1 MQYIKLLCSVLA
13 LCLMLTSNAYA
24 ATVDGDSPTANLQE
38 DIPDWALRPALEPDE
53 DPADEP
59 AAGTVEDPASER
71 GYTTIYNADGTL
83 RYTDDPALL
92 AGERPA
98 ALPAEADSS
107 LFSKSLLRNIPSPRA
122 VCCCSW
128 SLASAGS
135 SGRSSRGCF
144 NGICCR
150 RVFQITGVDAVP
162 PANMAELIPYLLTV
176 FIGIVLVVCVFRIV
190 GTIAAA
196 LVNWR
201 RF

>member
-24 ATVDGDSPTANLQE
+24 ATVDGDSPTANLPE

-53 DPADEP
+53 DPADDP

-107 LFSKSLLRNIPSPRA
+107 LFFEKPFAEYTVTEGCLLLFLVLGFCWVVWKIIK
-122 VCCCSW
+122 
-128 SLASAGS
+128 G
-135 SGRSSRGCF
+135 
-144 NGICCR
+144 
-150 RVFQITGVDAVP
+150 VF
-162 PANMAELIPYLLTV
+162 
-176 FIGIVLVVCVFRIV
+176 
-190 GTIAAA
+190 
-196 LVNWR
+196 
-201 RF
+201 

>member
-1 MQYIKLLCSVLA
+1 MQYIKLLSSVLA

-24 ATVDGDSPTANLQE
+24 ATVDGDSPTANLPE

-59 AAGTVEDPASER
+59 AAGTVEDPTSER

-107 LFSKSLLRNIPSPRA
+107 LFFEKPFAEYTVTEGCLLLFLVLGFCWVVWKIIK
-122 VCCCSW
+122 
-128 SLASAGS
+128 G
-135 SGRSSRGCF
+135 
-144 NGICCR
+144 
-150 RVFQITGVDAVP
+150 VF
-162 PANMAELIPYLLTV
+162 
-176 FIGIVLVVCVFRIV
+176 
-190 GTIAAA
+190 
-196 LVNWR
+196 
-201 RF
+201 

>member
-1 MQYIKLLCSVLA
+1 MQYIKLLCSVVA

-24 ATVDGDSPTANLQE
+24 TTVDGNSPTANLPE

-59 AAGTVEDPASER
+59 AVGTVEDPASER

-107 LFSKSLLRNIPSPRA
+107 LFFEKPFSEYTVTEGCLLLFLILGFCWA
-122 VCCCSW
+122 VW
-128 SLASAGS
+128 KIIKG
-135 SGRSSRGCF
+135 
-144 NGICCR
+144 
-150 RVFQITGVDAVP
+150 VF
-162 PANMAELIPYLLTV
+162 
-176 FIGIVLVVCVFRIV
+176 
-190 GTIAAA
+190 
-196 LVNWR
+196 
-201 RF
+201 

>member
-59 AAGTVEDPASER
+59 A
-71 GYTTIYNADGTL
+71 
-83 RYTDDPALL
+83 LL

-107 LFSKSLLRNIPSPRA
+107 LFFEKPFAEYTVTEGCLLLFL
-122 VCCCSW
+122 VLGFCW
-128 SLASAGS
+128 
-135 SGRSSRGCF
+135 
-144 NGICCR
+144 
-150 RVFQITGVDAVP
+150 
-162 PANMAELIPYLLTV
+162 
-176 FIGIVLVVCVFRIV
+176 IVWKIIKGGF
-190 GTIAAA
+190 
-196 LVNWR
+196 
-201 RF
+201 

>member
-24 ATVDGDSPTANLQE
+24 ATVDGDSPTANLPE

-59 AAGTVEDPASER
+59 AAGSER

-83 RYTDDPALL
+83 QYTDDPALL

-107 LFSKSLLRNIPSPRA
+107 LFFEKPFAEYTVTEGCLLLFLILGFCW
-122 VCCCSW
+122 VVW
-128 SLASAGS
+128 KIIKG
-135 SGRSSRGCF
+135 
-144 NGICCR
+144 
-150 RVFQITGVDAVP
+150 VF
-162 PANMAELIPYLLTV
+162 
-176 FIGIVLVVCVFRIV
+176 
-190 GTIAAA
+190 
-196 LVNWR
+196 
-201 RF
+201 